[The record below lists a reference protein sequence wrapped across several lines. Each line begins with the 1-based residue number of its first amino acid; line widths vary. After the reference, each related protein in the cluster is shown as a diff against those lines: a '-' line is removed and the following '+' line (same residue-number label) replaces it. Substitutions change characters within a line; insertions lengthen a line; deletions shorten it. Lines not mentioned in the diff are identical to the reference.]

1 MKKLLFFTCIGI
13 FAGMQSCKPKVD
25 NTQAAVET
33 TKDSIQ
39 LLAFEPSA
47 AFDDAAITKMDY
59 RDGQFKFLISGNYQL
74 GQQTPDAP
82 QKMCA
87 NSDKGQHIHLIVD
100 NKPYEAKYE
109 ADFHYKIED
118 GTHYVLAFLS
128 RSYHESIK
136 NPKASVLIQAE
147 VKDSSFKKLS
157 PVDTPMLFY
166 SRPKGT
172 YVGNDTRKVMLD
184 FYLANCRLG
193 PMFKVKAEI
202 NNQEF
207 IIDKWQPY
215 YITGLPLGEN
225 KIKLSL
231 LDSTGMLVNN
241 PFNPIERTFTLQAE
255 PGQK

>member
-1 MKKLLFFTCIGI
+1 MKNWIVFSCLTLLGCLL
-13 FAGMQSCKPKVD
+13 SCKPKTE
-25 NTQAAVET
+25 NTQMPADVP
-33 TKDSIQ
+33 KDSIQ
-39 LLAFEPSA
+39 LMAFEPSA
-47 AFDDAAITKMDY
+47 AFYDAAISKMDY
-59 RDGQFKFLISGNYQL
+59 RDGQFKFTLSGNYQL

-109 ADFHYKIED
+109 PEFHYKIED
-118 GTHYVLAFLS
+118 GSHYLLAFLS

-136 NPKASVLIQAE
+136 NPKASVLIHAE
-147 VKDSSFKKLS
+147 VKDSSFEKLN
-157 PVDTPMLFY
+157 PVDMPMLFY

-172 YVGNDTRKVMLD
+172 YVGNDTKKVMLD

-193 PMFKVKAEI
+193 QMFKVKAEI
-202 NNQEF
+202 NQQEF

-215 YITGLPLGEN
+215 YMTGLPMGEN

-231 LDSTGMLVNN
+231 LDSAGVLVNN
-241 PFNPIERTFTLQAE
+241 PFNPVERTFILQAE